1 MVIIVTGLENATGN
15 VSAVVH
21 GHVHSA
27 PIVDGTARITVSGL
41 AENATASVS
50 YAGDDS
56 YNPAVTHVNITV
68 NKNVTAVISAENL
81 TKYYKDSEKFTVKI
95 TDAKGQPAAN
105 KTVEITIN
113 GVTYKRTTDENGTAG
128 LSINL
133 NSGVYPVRV
142 VVDGV
147 EANFT
152 VTVQST
158 IDSSDIVK
166 IFRNG
171 TQYNAI
177 FTDANGT
184 PLPNIKVSFNLHG
197 IIYNRTTDKNGAAK
211 LNINLDAGDY
221 IITAFNSATGE
232 MKSNTIKVIS
242 LIESDDLTKYYRNS
256 SQFVVRIHTT
266 DGGYVGAGEEV
277 KFNINGVIYT
287 RTTNATGHAKLNINL
302 HQGNY
307 TITTY
312 YKDCGRGNTIEVL
325 PILTADDLSMKYMD
339 GSQFKAKLVD
349 GKGNPYPKQT
359 VTFNINGVFYNRLTD
374 SDGVA
379 KLNIRLMAGQ
389 YIITSSYNGFNISN
403 KITIRG

>member
-1 MVIIVTGLENATGN
+1 M
-15 VSAVVH
+15 
-21 GHVHSA
+21 
-27 PIVDGTARITVSGL
+27 
-41 AENATASVS
+41 
-50 YAGDDS
+50 
-56 YNPAVTHVNITV
+56 
-68 NKNVTAVISAENL
+68 
-81 TKYYKDSEKFTVKI
+81 
-95 TDAKGQPAAN
+95 
-105 KTVEITIN
+105 EITIN

-177 FTDANGT
+177 FTDSNGKPLAN
-184 PLPNIKVSFNLHG
+184 IEVSFNIHG
-197 IIYNRTTDKNGAAK
+197 VIYNRTTDRNGASK

-242 LIESDDLTKYYRNS
+242 LIESDDLTKYYKNA
-256 SQFVVRIHTT
+256 SQFVVRIHSAN
-266 DGGYVGAGEEV
+266 GAYVGAGEEV
-277 KFNINGVIYT
+277 SFNINGVIYT
-287 RTTNATGHAKLNINL
+287 RLTNATGHAKLNINL

-312 YKDCGRGNTIEVL
+312 YNGCRRGNNIEVL
-325 PILTADDLSMKYMD
+325 PILTAEDLSMKYMD

-349 GKGNPYPKQT
+349 GNGNPYPKQT
-359 VTFNINGVFYNRLTD
+359 VTFNINGVFYNRVTE
-374 SDGVA
+374 SSGQA
-379 KLNIRLMAGQ
+379 KLNIRLMAGE
-389 YIITSSYNGFNISN
+389 YIITSSYNGCNIAN

>member
-1 MVIIVTGLENATGN
+1 MQYYQADILRYIDRKWNELDDGDPVGI
-15 VSAVVH
+15 
-21 GHVHSA
+21 
-27 PIVDGTARITVSGL
+27 PISLSRPQA
-41 AENATASVS
+41 
-50 YAGDDS
+50 
-56 YNPAVTHVNITV
+56 
-68 NKNVTAVISAENL
+68 NKVL

-105 KTVEITIN
+105 KTVEIIVN
-113 GVTYKRTTDENGTAG
+113 GATYKRTTDENGSAS

-184 PLPNIKVSFNLHG
+184 PLPNIEVSFNIHG
-197 IIYNRTTDKNGAAK
+197 VIYNRTTDRNGASK
-211 LNINLDAGDY
+211 LNINLDAGNY

-242 LIESDDLTKYYRNS
+242 LIESKN
-256 SQFVVRIHTT
+256 
-266 DGGYVGAGEEV
+266 
-277 KFNINGVIYT
+277 
-287 RTTNATGHAKLNINL
+287 
-302 HQGNY
+302 
-307 TITTY
+307 
-312 YKDCGRGNTIEVL
+312 
-325 PILTADDLSMKYMD
+325 
-339 GSQFKAKLVD
+339 
-349 GKGNPYPKQT
+349 
-359 VTFNINGVFYNRLTD
+359 
-374 SDGVA
+374 
-379 KLNIRLMAGQ
+379 
-389 YIITSSYNGFNISN
+389 
-403 KITIRG
+403 